1 MRKKEKP
8 APVLDEKGRPP
19 LKLDYPQTFKVG
31 FAFAIIMLFWTAYDF
46 VVPLLL
52 EHAYGLPSWA
62 RGLIMGLDNLLS
74 LFMLPLFGKLS
85 DNAKGKLVKK
95 WGRRTPFIV
104 IGTVCAVVL
113 MVFVPVATLKQ
124 QAKAQDL
131 TASIEAKL
139 NDDTFMQPLLEDW
152 YDNAVAGKEG
162 SANYCDLTYLN
173 NNKVTRDQFV
183 SLRFDSK
190 MESKKAILNMLGA
203 TTYYYDDVEVTDLN
217 ATAPTGKTYQQII
230 DSNAAYKKYVAAGMN
245 NYISN
250 EVHEKCTKAEDGS
263 GIKSL
268 VVYMVIL
275 LLVLIAMATF
285 RSPAVA
291 LMPDVT
297 PKPLRSQANAIIN
310 LCGGIGGA
318 IAFLIYTIVLFGQRL
333 ENYVIIFGSV
343 AAGMLLLLAG
353 FLALVNERKM
363 VAKCQEIC
371 KKYEIDD
378 FADGENPEAE
388 KFAEELIAEGDAEY
402 NLDSKPDGETQEL
415 IDGTQKEEIA
425 PETLEFAQQVVE
437 NTKKKTSISQRA
449 LGWKER
455 SRKRKTQIVSPHL
468 GVNLH
473 VVYGLQCR
481 IVQPFNLHH
490 KIPQPFCGHR
500 VHYFGRFD
508 GYKRNRFHPGR
519 IYGSKNRQKK
529 IHYDWLWYGCRV
541 VCTHLLFGAPKR

>member
-8 APVLDEKGRPP
+8 APVLDEKGRTP

-183 SLRFDSK
+183 SLRYDSK
-190 MESKKAILNMLGA
+190 MTSKKAVLNMLGA
-203 TTYYYDDVEVTDLN
+203 TTYYYDGEVVEDLS
-217 ATAPTGKTYQQII
+217 ATSPTGKTYQEIV

-250 EVHEKCTKAEDGS
+250 EVHENLTKTDA
-263 GIKSL
+263 GIKSRRIHGYSSFGAYRNGNVPL
-268 VVYMVIL
+268 ACGRAY
-275 LLVLIAMATF
+275 ARRYAKA
-285 RSPAVA
+285 PALA
-291 LMPDVT
+291 S
-297 PKPLRSQANAIIN
+297 KRYHQSLR
-310 LCGGIGGA
+310 
-318 IAFLIYTIVLFGQRL
+318 R
-333 ENYVIIFGSV
+333 
-343 AAGMLLLLAG
+343 
-353 FLALVNERKM
+353 
-363 VAKCQEIC
+363 
-371 KKYEIDD
+371 
-378 FADGENPEAE
+378 
-388 KFAEELIAEGDAEY
+388 
-402 NLDSKPDGETQEL
+402 
-415 IDGTQKEEIA
+415 
-425 PETLEFAQQVVE
+425 
-437 NTKKKTSISQRA
+437 
-449 LGWKER
+449 
-455 SRKRKTQIVSPHL
+455 
-468 GVNLH
+468 
-473 VVYGLQCR
+473 
-481 IVQPFNLHH
+481 
-490 KIPQPFCGHR
+490 HR
-500 VHYFGRFD
+500 R
-508 GYKRNRFHPGR
+508 RNRVFDLHDCFVWSTP
-519 IYGSKNRQKK
+519 
-529 IHYDWLWYGCRV
+529 
-541 VCTHLLFGAPKR
+541 